1 MKKLLIPVILIGAV
15 CLLFRQPEYYGA
27 GEISTEQN
35 TYDLYEKDNYLYIKR
50 DKKYGKIFGEEIIDY
65 KIYNI
70 DSDIDEE
77 ILVITKHEAGEFG
90 SDFIIYDTK
99 EADGTLVA
107 KEIYRHDFSNIKP
120 WKVDACNLDNDGQ
133 ADIFIGVVYVL
144 PNRIFLDIS
153 EREEKY
159 QVFYRS
165 QYIIIDKNGIVLRIS
180 NDKSS
185 LLTIESY
192 TDIVYNVGD
201 SIQFAGV
208 ENNKKIFDAIEYLNN
223 EYGSDAVSA
232 YFVDLKNSF
241 LFETLY
247 GTKVRIDLSED
258 VGYQI
263 VFAMKIINERLNNNL
278 TVTGLIDFTKG
289 DSPVYIE
296 E

>member
-107 KEIYRHDFSNIKP
+107 KEIYRHDFSDIKP

-133 ADIFIGVVYVL
+133 ADIFIGVYK
-144 PNRIFLDIS
+144 DT
-153 EREEKY
+153 
-159 QVFYRS
+159 VFYKDVRRRPFFYS
-165 QYIIIDKNGIVLRIS
+165 WDGNRLHKKWLGSFFTEWDLVDITFGDYYNLGYDVAAVLEKKPGCLQDRH
-180 NDKSS
+180 
-185 LLTIESY
+185 L
-192 TDIVYNVGD
+192 
-201 SIQFAGV
+201 SIH
-208 ENNKKIFDAIEYLNN
+208 
-223 EYGSDAVSA
+223 
-232 YFVDLKNSF
+232 
-241 LFETLY
+241 
-247 GTKVRIDLSED
+247 
-258 VGYQI
+258 
-263 VFAMKIINERLNNNL
+263 RLW
-278 TVTGLIDFTKG
+278 F
-289 DSPVYIE
+289 
-296 E
+296 

>member
-133 ADIFIGVVYVL
+133 ADIFIGVYK
-144 PNRIFLDIS
+144 DT
-153 EREEKY
+153 
-159 QVFYRS
+159 VFYKDVRRRPFFYS
-165 QYIIIDKNGIVLRIS
+165 SSSPSIMYISIIYIIPTLSIV
-180 NDKSS
+180 
-185 LLTIESY
+185 
-192 TDIVYNVGD
+192 
-201 SIQFAGV
+201 
-208 ENNKKIFDAIEYLNN
+208 
-223 EYGSDAVSA
+223 
-232 YFVDLKNSF
+232 F
-241 LFETLY
+241 LFLW
-247 GTKVRIDLSED
+247 GRFFS
-258 VGYQI
+258 
-263 VFAMKIINERLNNNL
+263 F
-278 TVTGLIDFTKG
+278 FG
-289 DSPVYIE
+289 DGSFRS
-296 E
+296 

>member
-1 MKKLLIPVILIGAV
+1 MSEKNNKKPQRKKKRRRNKKLMVSAAAFITAAVFVIFCIYYV
-15 CLLFRQPEYYGA
+15 YYETDYFLLAGVDIDGNSTYSKEYILEKSDIESGKKIFDIDRA
-27 GEISTEQN
+27 KI
-35 TYDLYEKDNYLYIKR
+35 KDNLEKEVYIESVR
-50 DKKYGKIFGEEIIDY
+50 
-65 KIYNI
+65 
-70 DSDIDEE
+70 
-77 ILVITKHEAGEFG
+77 
-90 SDFIIYDTK
+90 
-99 EADGTLVA
+99 
-107 KEIYRHDFSNIKP
+107 
-120 WKVDACNLDNDGQ
+120 
-133 ADIFIGVVYVL
+133 VVYVL

>member
-1 MKKLLIPVILIGAV
+1 MSEKNNKKPQRKKKRRRNKKLMVSAASFITAAVVVIFCIYYV
-15 CLLFRQPEYYGA
+15 YYETDYFLLAGVDIDGNSTYSKEYILEKSDIESGKKIFDIDRA
-27 GEISTEQN
+27 KI
-35 TYDLYEKDNYLYIKR
+35 KDNLEKEVYIESVR
-50 DKKYGKIFGEEIIDY
+50 
-65 KIYNI
+65 
-70 DSDIDEE
+70 
-77 ILVITKHEAGEFG
+77 
-90 SDFIIYDTK
+90 
-99 EADGTLVA
+99 
-107 KEIYRHDFSNIKP
+107 
-120 WKVDACNLDNDGQ
+120 
-133 ADIFIGVVYVL
+133 VVYVL

>member
-133 ADIFIGVVYVL
+133 ADIFIGVYK
-144 PNRIFLDIS
+144 DT
-153 EREEKY
+153 
-159 QVFYRS
+159 VFYKDVRRRPFFYSWDGNRLHKKWLGSFFTEWDLVDITFGDYYNLGYDVAAVLEKNQDAYRIGIYQFIGFGFENMKTIDSGDGSFRS
-165 QYIIIDKNGIVLRIS
+165 QIDL
-180 NDKSS
+180 
-185 LLTIESY
+185 
-192 TDIVYNVGD
+192 
-201 SIQFAGV
+201 
-208 ENNKKIFDAIEYLNN
+208 
-223 EYGSDAVSA
+223 
-232 YFVDLKNSF
+232 
-241 LFETLY
+241 LFE
-247 GTKVRIDLSED
+247 K
-258 VGYQI
+258 
-263 VFAMKIINERLNNNL
+263 
-278 TVTGLIDFTKG
+278 
-289 DSPVYIE
+289 
-296 E
+296 